1 VENMNMTVQTV
12 VSDAP
17 PSGVLGPVLQLSKP
31 GVTRLV
37 MVTALCGALVAPQA
51 IDPLNLF
58 LALVSTALVVA
69 GANALNMYLE
79 RDVDA
84 KMERTR
90 NRPIPAGR
98 ISPEFALW
106 FGLGASVIGM
116 ALLVGFVNLVAGTL
130 AGLALLSYVLV
141 YTPLKRSTPYALHVG
156 AVPGAIPP
164 LIGYAAVMGQLDS
177 VAYLLFSILLVWQ
190 LPHFMAIAIFR
201 QTDYRAAGL
210 LVFPVAFGVKRT
222 QRAIGVYSA
231 LLLAATLLPVVLGA
245 AGLAYGIIAAVSGI
259 GFLAWGLYGLKA
271 KNSVKW
277 ARSLFLASMPHLVVV
292 FAALVA
298 SAM

>member
-1 VENMNMTVQTV
+1 MSTTLETV
-12 VSDAP
+12 VSEAQ
-17 PSGVLGPVLQLSKP
+17 PSGIVGPVIQLSKP

-37 MVTALCGALVAPQA
+37 MVTALCGALVAPEA
-51 IDPLNLF
+51 IEPFKLL
-58 LALVSTALVVA
+58 LALFSTALVVA

-90 NRPIPAGR
+90 RRPIPAGR
-98 ISPEFALW
+98 LSPEFALV
-106 FGLGASVIGM
+106 FGVCSSALGM
-116 ALLVGFVNLVAGTL
+116 LLLVGWVNLVAGTL

-164 LIGYAAVMGQLDS
+164 LIGYASVVGRLDA
-177 VAYLLFSILLVWQ
+177 VAYLLFGILFVWQ

-201 QTDYRAAGL
+201 QADYSAAGL
-210 LVFPVAFGVKRT
+210 RVFPVA
-222 QRAIGVYSA
+222 IGVARTKRVICFCSA
-231 LLLAATLLPVVLGA
+231 VLLAVTLLPVIQGA
-245 AGLAYGIIAAVSGI
+245 AGLPYAVIAGVSGL
-259 GFLAWGLYGLKA
+259 GFLAWSLRGLRVQD
-271 KNSVKW
+271 SVSW
-277 ARSLFLASMPHLVVV
+277 ARSLFLASMPHLVIV

>member
-1 VENMNMTVQTV
+1 MSITAPTV
-12 VSDAP
+12 VSEAR
-17 PSGVLGPVLQLSKP
+17 PSGVFGPVIQLSKP

-37 MVTALCGALVAPQA
+37 MVTALCGALVAPKS
-51 IDPLNLF
+51 IEPVKLLV
-58 LALVSTALVVA
+58 ALLSTAFVVA

-90 NRPIPAGR
+90 LRPIPAGR
-98 ISPEFALW
+98 ISPEFALV
-106 FGLGASVIGM
+106 FGVCSSLLGMVV
-116 ALLVGFVNLVAGTL
+116 LVAWVNLVAGTL

-164 LIGYAAVMGQLDS
+164 LIGYAAVAGNLDT

-190 LPHFMAIAIFR
+190 LPHFMAISIFR
-201 QTDYRAAGL
+201 QADYRAAGL
-210 LVFPVAFGVKRT
+210 QVFPVAVGVART
-222 QRAIGVYSA
+222 KRAICFYSVV
-231 LLLAATLLPVVLGA
+231 LLLVTLVPVFNGVAGA
-245 AGLAYGIIAAVSGI
+245 AYAVIVGVTGL
-259 GFLAWGLYGLKA
+259 GFLAWSIYGLRA
-271 KNSVKW
+271 KDPVSW